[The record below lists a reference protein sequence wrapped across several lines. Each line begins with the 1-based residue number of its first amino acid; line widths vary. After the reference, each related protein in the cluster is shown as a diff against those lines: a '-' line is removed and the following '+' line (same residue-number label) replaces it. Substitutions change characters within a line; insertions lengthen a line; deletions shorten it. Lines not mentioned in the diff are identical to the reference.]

1 MGSKKEI
8 LAKMAFYSAF
18 ILVLFVD
25 YVSATSIP
33 VIYSGRM
40 FQLAILLLLLKV
52 ILTKYSKAEWAACIL
67 LLGVGVISFFHVKN
81 YFFLLLVLLIFAAKA
96 ISFRRIIAV
105 YLIFTGILT
114 VTVGTAAFF
123 GWFGEMSQTADF
135 RMQGVIETRYC
146 MGYTHPNTYHIVLLQ
161 LLLTAVWFYWE
172 KLKWYHLAAA
182 IMINFGIFMA
192 TDSRTNLILGTGILG
207 LLLLGKVIRGLSAC
221 KWLYTAGFLTL
232 AGSLLLSFLTV
243 VAGTRIALL
252 EKIDRFWSGRILWG
266 HAWANNY
273 LYYEE
278 GIGHSSS
285 PREQI
290 TLFSSESSQMQIDMG
305 FIKLY
310 YNYGI
315 VIFIGII
322 AFLAVKLLQN
332 AKKKDWAE
340 LMILITGTVWMLGE
354 VFSFGEFI
362 TRNILFLFMLN
373 MLWQAEKKPEV
384 NTVSS

>member
-1 MGSKKEI
+1 MDSKKEV
-8 LAKMAFYSAF
+8 LEKMVFYSAF

-40 FQLAILLLLLKV
+40 LQLAVLLLLCKV
-52 ILTKYSKAEWAACIL
+52 ILTKYNKTEWAAFL
-67 LLGVGVISFFHVKN
+67 LLFVIGLLSFFHVKN
-81 YFFLLLVLLIFAAKA
+81 YFFLLLVLLIFAAKD

-105 YLIFTGILT
+105 YLLFTGILT
-114 VTVGTAAFF
+114 FVVGMAAFL

-135 RMQGVIETRYC
+135 RAQGVMETRYC

-172 KLKWYHLAAA
+172 RLKWYYLAAA
-182 IMINFGIFMA
+182 IVINFVIFMA

-207 LLLLGKVIRGLSAC
+207 LLLLGKAVKGLSAC
-221 KWLYTAGFLTL
+221 KWLYPAGFLTL

-243 VAGTRIALL
+243 VAGTGMALL
-252 EKIDRFWSGRILWG
+252 EKIDRFWSGRIFWG

-278 GIGHSSS
+278 GVGHSSS

-315 VIFIGII
+315 VIFAALI
-322 AFLAVKLLQN
+322 ALVSIKLLQN
-332 AKKKDWAE
+332 ARKKDFAE
-340 LMILITGTVWMLGE
+340 LLILIAGIVWMLGE

-362 TRNILFLFMLN
+362 TRNVLFLFMLN
-373 MLWQAEKKPEV
+373 MLRQTDKSRKQAQ
-384 NTVSS
+384 